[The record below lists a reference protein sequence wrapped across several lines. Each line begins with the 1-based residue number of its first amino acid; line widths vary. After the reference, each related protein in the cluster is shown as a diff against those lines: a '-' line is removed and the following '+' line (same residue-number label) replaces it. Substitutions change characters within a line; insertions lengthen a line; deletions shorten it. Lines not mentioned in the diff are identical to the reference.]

1 MIAQKQEWTTS
12 NENILDYIIIGSGPA
27 GLQMGYFLQKQK
39 QNFLILERG
48 EKAGSFFQKF
58 PRHGQLISSNKVYTG
73 YNDREINLRWD
84 WNSLLNDNDRL
95 LFKNYS
101 QAYFPQS
108 QSLTTY
114 LQDFANYYQLPI
126 DYEVNV
132 VKITKEDNFKIEDS
146 RGKYYICRY
155 LIIATGVSLSYVPS
169 IPGIELAEN
178 YTDVTVDPNDF
189 KNEAVLIIGKGNS
202 AFETADNLIATTS
215 KIHLVS
221 PHPIKM
227 AWKTH
232 YVGHLRA
239 VNNNILDTYQL
250 KSQNAILDAMVVNI
264 EKKGEQYAVTFQYS
278 HASGEVE
285 MLLYDRVI
293 ICTGFRF
300 DDSIFDDRCKP
311 ELVIDNRFPNQTSE
325 WESTNVKDMYFA
337 GTLMQ
342 MRDFKKYMSGFIHGF
357 RYNIEALSK
366 ILAWK
371 NNQQPLPSYSIKGD
385 PKSVAQAILKRV
397 NVTSALWQQPGFL
410 CDVVAINQFDSQA
423 TYYEDLPVDYVHEKM
438 LAQETKFFLITL
450 EYGHREIADPFNVE
464 RIERTSQ
471 SEAALSTFLHPIIRQ
486 YKNHQLISEHH
497 ILEDLSAEWLEDE
510 HIFPLINYCQENIS
524 AHPSLVA

>member
-1 MIAQKQEWTTS
+1 MITQKQQWTTTK
-12 NENILDYIIIGSGPA
+12 ENTLDYIVIGAGPA
-27 GLQMGYFLQKQK
+27 GLQMGYFLRKQK
-39 QNFLILERG
+39 QNFIILERG
-48 EKAGSFFQKF
+48 DKAGTFFKKF
-58 PRHGQLISSNKVYTG
+58 PRHGQLISTNKVCTG
-73 YNDREINLRWD
+73 YDDREINLRWD
-84 WNSLLNDNDRL
+84 WNSLLNDDDRL

-101 QAYFPQS
+101 QAYFPES

-114 LQDFANYYQLPI
+114 LQDFADYYQLPI
-126 DYEVNV
+126 KYEVEV
-132 VKITKEDNFKIEDS
+132 VKISKNQNFEIEDS
-146 RGKYYICRY
+146 CGNSYSCRY
-155 LIIATGVSLSYVPS
+155 LIIATGVSLPFVPS

-178 YTDVTVDPNDF
+178 YTDITIDPNDF
-189 KNEAVLIIGKGNS
+189 RNQAVLIIGKGNS

-250 KSQNAILDAMVVNI
+250 KSQNAILDAAVVNI
-264 EKKGEQYAVTFQYS
+264 EKKGEKYAVKFQYS

-285 MLLYDRVI
+285 ELLYDRVI
-293 ICTGFRF
+293 TCTGFRF
-300 DDSIFDDRCKP
+300 DNSMFDDRCKP
-311 ELVIDNRFPNQTSE
+311 DLVINNRFPKQTSE
-325 WESTNVKDMYFA
+325 WESSNIKDMYFA

-371 NNQQPLPSYSIKGD
+371 NDQQPLPSYSIKSTSE
-385 PKSVAQAILKRV
+385 SVAQAILTRV
-397 NVTSALWQQPGFL
+397 NVTSALWQQPGFI
-410 CDVVAINQFDSQA
+410 CDTIVINQIDNQA

-438 LAQETKFFLITL
+438 MSEETNYFLITL
-450 EYGHREIADPFNVE
+450 EYGHQEVADPFNVE
-464 RIERTSQ
+464 RIERTSKHQ
-471 SEAALSTFLHPIIRQ
+471 ASLSTFLHPIIRQ
-486 YKNHQLISEHH
+486 YKNYQLISEHH
-497 ILEDLSAEWLEDE
+497 ILEDLAAEWVEDE
-510 HIFPLINYCQENIS
+510 HKLPLITYCQEYLPTNL
-524 AHPSLVA
+524 SLVV